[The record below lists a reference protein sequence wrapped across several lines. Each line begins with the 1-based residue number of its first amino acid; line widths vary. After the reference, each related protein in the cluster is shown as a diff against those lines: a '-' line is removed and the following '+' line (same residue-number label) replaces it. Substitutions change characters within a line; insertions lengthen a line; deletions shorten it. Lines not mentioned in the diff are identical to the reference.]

1 MGVWQDVAMSKC
13 KCLATDN
20 EYPDL
25 VARTGRF
32 RMGAPR
38 SFVVRAGVH
47 TVGFTRSE
55 NGYSSSL
62 DLWLVEGLNGTPDE
76 RCLVRAADLLADDEH
91 LSPAERARRERL
103 RESGSGITTF
113 TTDDSFSLVAFSL
126 SGQLWVV
133 DVASGARRNF
143 AQYQA
148 VVDPRVSPNGDYVAF
163 TSGADFVVART
174 IDGSEAARLASESD
188 TVTYGL
194 ADFIASEE
202 LDRFRGHWWSPDST
216 QVLVERNDEA
226 PVQIKWISDPTYPDQ
241 EARPHRYPSAGTTN
255 STVSL
260 VQLQIATGAKTSV
273 SLDGFEYLVNVEWS
287 VDAPLVTLMK
297 RDQTLQVH
305 FHIREGR
312 LVEIARTEDGAWV
325 DCGLGTPT
333 HVGNLLLTHD
343 DRSGRRTLALADTEV
358 WDGQRFIS
366 QIVSA
371 DEHRMVL
378 AVFNEPWQREIIWVD
393 KAGTVTSL
401 SDSEGYALAVADGE
415 YVVVVQHDLVN
426 LTPQYFIQRRDSIFH
441 EVTSHQVTSPITPKV
456 KIKSR
461 TNRELPTA
469 VLWPENHKKGS
480 HKLPVIV
487 SIYGGPHH
495 AEVMAS
501 QSAFTDDQWLA
512 NQGYCVV
519 VIDNAGTPGK
529 SPVWEREV
537 VNDLSDV
544 VLRDQVAALKALG
557 DKYDD
562 MDLSR
567 VGIHGW
573 SFGGYLSA
581 LAVLDRPDVFH
592 CGWAGA
598 PVTDWRMYDTA
609 YTERYLGH
617 PDTNGEVYDAGS
629 LIRRASQLKRPLA
642 LIHGLA
648 DDNVLAAHSL
658 QLSGALLAAGKAHTF
673 LPLAGVS
680 HMTPQVEITRNIM
693 LLMRD
698 FFDANLGVK
707 R

>member
-1 MGVWQDVAMSKC
+1 MGIWQDAAMSKC
-13 KCLATDN
+13 KCVATNND
-20 EYPDL
+20 YPSL
-25 VARTGRF
+25 VAQTQHF

-38 SFVVRAGVH
+38 SFVIRSSVNTA
-47 TVGFTRSE
+47 GFTRSD

-62 DLWLVEGLNGTPDE
+62 DLWLIENLNTNPVE
-76 RCLVRAADLLADDEH
+76 RRLVKAADLLADDEQ

-103 RESGSGITTF
+103 RESGSGITAF
-113 TTDDSFSLVAFSL
+113 STDDSFSVVAFSL

-143 AQYQA
+143 AQYAA
-148 VVDPRVSPNGDYVAF
+148 VVDPRVSPNGDMVAF
-163 TSGADFVVART
+163 TSGADFIIART
-174 IDGSEAARLASESD
+174 SDGQEVSRLVAESE
-188 TVTYGL
+188 TVSYGL
-194 ADFIASEE
+194 ADFIAAEE
-202 LDRFRGHWWSPDST
+202 LERYRGHWWSPDST
-216 QVLVERNDEA
+216 QVIVERNDEA
-226 PVQIKWISDPTYPDQ
+226 PVDVKWIADPTYPDN
-241 EARPHRYPSAGTTN
+241 EARPHRYPSAGTAN
-255 STVSL
+255 SIVSL
-260 VQLQIATGAKTSV
+260 VQLTVANGAKSSV

-287 VDAPLVTLMK
+287 VDVPLITLMT
-297 RDQTLQVH
+297 RDQKLQVH
-305 FHIREGR
+305 FHLRDGR
-312 LVEIARTEDGAWV
+312 LVEIARTEDASWV

-333 HVGNLLLTHD
+333 HVGSQLLTHD
-343 DRSGRRTLALADTEV
+343 DRSGSRTLSLGGNQV
-358 WDGQRFIS
+358 WDGKRFAS
-366 QIVSA
+366 QIISA
-371 DEHRMVL
+371 DENRTVL
-378 AVFNEPWQREIIWVD
+378 AVFNEPWQRELVWVD
-393 KAGTVTSL
+393 KDGTQTSL
-401 SDSEGYALAVADGE
+401 SDPEGYAMGMADGD
-415 YVVVVQHDLVN
+415 YVLVVQHDLVHQ
-426 LTPQYFIQRRDSIFH
+426 LPRYFIQRKDSVFH
-441 EVTSHQVTSPITPKV
+441 EVTSHQVVSPIRPKV

-501 QSAFTDDQWLA
+501 LSAFSDDQWLA

-529 SPVWEREV
+529 SPRWEREV
-537 VNDLSDV
+537 VNDLSNV
-544 VLRDQVAALKALG
+544 VLKDQVAALKALG

-598 PVTDWRMYDTA
+598 PVTDWRLYDTA

-617 PDTNGEVYDAGS
+617 PDTNSAVYDAGS
-629 LIRRASQLKRPLA
+629 LVRRAPQLKRPLA

-648 DDNVLAAHSL
+648 DDNVLAAHTL

-698 FFDANLGVK
+698 FFDTNLGVK